1 MKYVTLLEQRSVS
14 SLRILACIQYSMIRR
29 VFEIP
34 KIHVRDRPEELVSE
48 LMSTQGPYH
57 IS

>member
-1 MKYVTLLEQRSVS
+1 MKYVALLEQRSAS
-14 SLRILACIQYSMIRR
+14 SLRMLACIQYSMIRR

-34 KIHVRDRPEELVSE
+34 QIHVRDRPEELVSE
-48 LMSTQGPYH
+48 LMSMQGPYY